1 MEAIRIVLNLVW
13 LVLAG
18 VWMAIGYVIA
28 GVICCVLIVTI
39 PWGIASFRIALF
51 ALWPFGQRLER
62 RPDAGLGST
71 LGNVIWFVVAGWWL
85 ALGHV
90 VTAIALAV
98 TMIGIPFA
106 WANLK
111 LIPVSLTPLGRRIV
125 DVDEAGPA
133 SFGVAPRS
141 APAQAPAAVAP
152 AQAPGRPELPWYS
165 R

>member
-1 MEAIRIVLNLVW
+1 MGLLRLLLNLVW

-18 VWMAIGYVIA
+18 VWMALGYIA
-28 GVICCVLIVTI
+28 AGIICCVLIVTI

-62 RPDAGLGST
+62 RPEAGFGST
-71 LGNVIWFVVAGWWL
+71 LGNVVWFVVAGWWL
-85 ALGHV
+85 ALGHII
-90 VTAIALAV
+90 TAIALAA
-98 TMIGIPFA
+98 TMVGIPFA

-125 DVDEAGPA
+125 DADQGGLV

-141 APAQAPAAVAP
+141 APAPAAAPAASAG
-152 AQAPGRPELPWYS
+152 APELPWYS

>member
-1 MEAIRIVLNLVW
+1 MAALRLVLNLVW

-18 VWMAIGYVIA
+18 VWMALGYVVA

-62 RPDAGLGST
+62 RPDAGVGST
-71 LGNVIWFVVAGWWL
+71 LGNIVWFVVAGWWL
-85 ALGHV
+85 AIGHV

-125 DVDEAGPA
+125 DIDDPR

-141 APAQAPAAVAP
+141 APPAPAVPP
-152 AQAPGRPELPWYS
+152 AAAGGTPQLPWYS